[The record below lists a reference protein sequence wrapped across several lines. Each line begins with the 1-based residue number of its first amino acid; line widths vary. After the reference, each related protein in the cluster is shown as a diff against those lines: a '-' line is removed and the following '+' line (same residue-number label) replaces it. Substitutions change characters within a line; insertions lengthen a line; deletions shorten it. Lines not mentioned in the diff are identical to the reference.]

1 MTFIFAALIAS
12 LPAWWPPGEV
22 TWLTPT
28 EHDFGDMVQFEGRS
42 VDFVWQNTTS
52 DTLLI
57 DNVRVTC
64 GCTAPTWTYAPIPP
78 GATDTIMVGYDA
90 KRPGYFRKTV
100 KVFFS
105 HRRTAHRLVVAGF
118 VEEQE

>member
-1 MTFIFAALIAS
+1 MQWLFATTINILLF
-12 LPAWWPPGEV
+12 LPTTI

-28 EHDFGDMVQFEGRS
+28 EHDFGDLVQNEGQS
-42 VDFVWQNTTS
+42 VNFVWQNTTA

-64 GCTAPTWTYAPIPP
+64 GCTAPTWTYDPIPP
-78 GATDTIMVGYDA
+78 GAIDTIMVGYDA
-90 KRPGYFRKTV
+90 KRPGYFRKV
-100 KVFFS
+100 VRVFFS
-105 HRRTAHRLVVAGF
+105 NQRTAHRLVVAGF